1 MELLVTL
8 GRTLGF
14 SFAAGV
20 NLYATIAILGLAS
33 RFDWVALPPQF
44 AVFDSN
50 WVIGTAIACYLVEFV
65 ADKVPWVDTAWDA
78 VHTVIRPI
86 GGAFIAVTTLGESS
100 SGAQAAAALLG
111 GGVAAVSHV
120 TKASTRV
127 AANASPEPISNW
139 ALSLFEDVFVVGL
152 GTLALAFPV
161 LAFAVAIGLLALIAL
176 FSVAIVRVFRRRRER
191 RTPGGNGSGTGGAQ
205 LPTVNASV

>member
-1 MELLVTL
+1 MDLLVTL

-20 NLYATIAILGLAS
+20 NLYATVAILGLAS
-33 RFDWVALPPQF
+33 RFHWVALPPQF

-50 WVIGTAIACYLVEFV
+50 WVIGAAIACYAIEFV

-78 VHTVIRPI
+78 VHTVIRPL
-86 GGAFIAVTTLGESS
+86 GGAFIAVTTLGETST
-100 SGAQAAAALLG
+100 GAQAAAALLG

-120 TKASTRV
+120 AKASTRV
-127 AANASPEPISNW
+127 AANTSPEPFSNW
-139 ALSLFEDVFVVGL
+139 ALSLFEDLFVVGL
-152 GTLALAFPV
+152 GALALAFPL
-161 LAFAVAIGLLALIAL
+161 LAFGVAVVLLAMIAL
-176 FSVAIVRVFRRRRER
+176 FSMAIARAFRRRRER
-191 RTPGGNGSGTGGAQ
+191 RGDGTRGGGQ

>member
-33 RFDWVALPPQF
+33 RFDLVALPPQF

-50 WVIGTAIACYLVEFV
+50 WVIGIAIACYLIEFV

-78 VHTVIRPI
+78 VHTVIRPL
-86 GGAFIAVTTLGESS
+86 GGAFIAVTTLGETSPA
-100 SGAQAAAALLG
+100 AQAAAALLG
-111 GGVAAVSHV
+111 GGVAAASHV
-120 TKASTRV
+120 TKASARV
-127 AANASPEPISNW
+127 AANTSPEPFSNW

-152 GTLALAFPV
+152 GTLALAFPL
-161 LAFAVAIGLLALIAL
+161 LAFGVAVGLLGLIAV
-176 FSVAIVRVFRRRRER
+176 FSLAILRAFRRRRER
-191 RTPGGNGSGTGGAQ
+191 RAGGGAGGAQ

>member
-20 NLYATIAILGLAS
+20 NLYATVAILGLAS
-33 RFDWVALPPQF
+33 RYDWVALPSQF
-44 AVFDSN
+44 TVFDN
-50 WVIGTAIACYLVEFV
+50 DWVIGIALVCYAIEFV

-78 VHTVIRPI
+78 VHTVVRPV
-86 GGAFIAVTTLGESS
+86 GGAFIAVTTLGDVSP
-100 SGAQAAAALLG
+100 GAQAAAALLG
-111 GGVAAVSHV
+111 GGVAAASHV

-127 AANASPEPISNW
+127 AANSSPEPLSNW
-139 ALSLFEDVFVVGL
+139 ALSLLEDAFVIGVGA
-152 GTLALAFPV
+152 LALAFPAV
-161 LAFAVAIGLLALIAL
+161 AFAVVLVLLASIAL
-176 FSVAIVRVFRRRRER
+176 LSMAIVRAFRRRRER
-191 RTPGGNGSGTGGAQ
+191 RQGGPNGGAQ

>member
-1 MELLVTL
+1 MELLTTL

-33 RFDWVALPPQF
+33 RFHWVRLPAQF
-44 AVFDSN
+44 HVFDSN
-50 WVIGTAIACYLVEFV
+50 WVIGIAIACYVIEFV
-65 ADKVPWVDTAWDA
+65 ADKVPWVDTVWDV

-86 GGAFIAVTTLGESS
+86 GGAFIAVTTLGDAS

-111 GGVAAVSHV
+111 GGVAAVSHL

-127 AANASPEPISNW
+127 AANTSPEPFTNW
-139 ALSLFEDVFVVGL
+139 GLSLIEDVFVLGL
-152 GTLALAFPV
+152 GMLTLALP
-161 LAFAVAIGLLALIAL
+161 AVALFVALGLLGLIA
-176 FSVAIVRVFRRRRER
+176 FCSMAIARAIRRRFGRADR
-191 RTPGGNGSGTGGAQ
+191 DGGGQ

>member
-20 NLYATIAILGLAS
+20 NLYATIAILGLAA
-33 RFDWVALPPQF
+33 RFDLVALPPQF

-50 WVIGTAIACYLVEFV
+50 WVIGIAIACYVVEFV

-78 VHTVIRPI
+78 VHTVIRPL
-86 GGAFIAVTTLGESS
+86 GGAFIAVTTLGETSPA
-100 SGAQAAAALLG
+100 AQAAAALLG
-111 GGVAAVSHV
+111 GGVAAASHV
-120 TKASTRV
+120 TKASARV
-127 AANASPEPISNW
+127 AANTSPEPFSNW

-152 GTLALAFPV
+152 GTLALAFP
-161 LAFAVAIGLLALIAL
+161 LLALGVAVGLLGLIAV
-176 FSVAIVRVFRRRRER
+176 FSLAIVRAFRRRRER
-191 RTPGGNGSGTGGAQ
+191 RTGGGAGG
-205 LPTVNASV
+205 

>member
-1 MELLVTL
+1 MELLTTL

-33 RFDWVALPPQF
+33 RFQWVRLPAQF
-44 AVFDSN
+44 HVFDNN
-50 WVIGTAIACYLVEFV
+50 WVIGIAVACYVVEFV

-78 VHTVIRPI
+78 VHTIVRPL
-86 GGAFIAVTTLGESS
+86 GGAFIAVTTLGDASP
-100 SGAQAAAALLG
+100 GAQAAAALLG
-111 GGVAAVSHV
+111 GGVAAASHL

-127 AANASPEPISNW
+127 AANTSPEPFSNW
-139 ALSLFEDVFVVGL
+139 GLSLLEDVLVLALSAL
-152 GTLALAFPV
+152 TLALPV
-161 LAFAVAIGLLALIAL
+161 VALVVAAGLLGLIAL
-176 FSVAIVRVFRRRRER
+176 FSMAIVRAFRRRFGRAQR
-191 RTPGGNGSGTGGAQ
+191 GGGGGQ

>member
-20 NLYATIAILGLAS
+20 NLYATVAILGLAS
-33 RFDWVALPPQF
+33 RFHWVALPPQF
-44 AVFDSN
+44 AVFDNN
-50 WVIGTAIACYLVEFV
+50 WVIGAAIACYAIEFV

-78 VHTVIRPI
+78 VHTVIRPL
-86 GGAFIAVTTLGESS
+86 GGAFIAVTTLGETSP
-100 SGAQAAAALLG
+100 GAQAAAALLG
-111 GGVAAVSHV
+111 GGVAAASHV
-120 TKASTRV
+120 TKASARV
-127 AANASPEPISNW
+127 AANTSPEPFSNW

-152 GTLALAFPV
+152 GTVALAFP
-161 LAFAVAIGLLALIAL
+161 LIAFGVTAVLLATIGVC
-176 FSVAIVRVFRRRRER
+176 SMAIVRAFRRRRER
-191 RTPGGNGSGTGGAQ
+191 RAGGGRGGGAQ

>member
-50 WVIGTAIACYLVEFV
+50 WVIGAAIACYAIEFV

-86 GGAFIAVTTLGESS
+86 GGAFIAVTTLGEASP
-100 SGAQAAAALLG
+100 GAQAAVALLG
-111 GGVAAVSHV
+111 GGVAAASHL

-127 AANASPEPISNW
+127 AANSSPEPFSNW
-139 ALSLFEDVFVVGL
+139 ALSLLEDVFVVGV
-152 GTLALAFPV
+152 GALALAFPA
-161 LAFAVAIGLLALIAL
+161 LAFGVVLGLLVLIAV
-176 FSVAIVRVFRRRRER
+176 FSMAIVRAFRRRGR
-191 RTPGGNGSGTGGAQ
+191 RDGGPNGGAQ

>member
-20 NLYATIAILGLAS
+20 NLYATIAILGLAA
-33 RFDWVALPPQF
+33 RFDLVALPPQF

-50 WVIGTAIACYLVEFV
+50 WVIGIAIACYLIEFV

-78 VHTVIRPI
+78 VHTVIRPL
-86 GGAFIAVTTLGESS
+86 GGAFIAVTTLGETSPA
-100 SGAQAAAALLG
+100 AQAAAALLG
-111 GGVAAVSHV
+111 GGVAAASHV
-120 TKASTRV
+120 TKASARV
-127 AANASPEPISNW
+127 AANTSPEPFSNW

-152 GTLALAFPV
+152 GTLALAFPL
-161 LAFAVAIGLLALIAL
+161 LAFGVAVGLLGLIAV
-176 FSVAIVRVFRRRRER
+176 FSLAIVRAFRRRRER
-191 RTPGGNGSGTGGAQ
+191 RPGGGAGGAQ

>member
-1 MELLVTL
+1 MDLLVTL

-20 NLYATIAILGLAS
+20 NLYATVAILGLAS
-33 RFDWVALPPQF
+33 RFEWVALPPQF
-44 AVFDSN
+44 AVFDN
-50 WVIGTAIACYLVEFV
+50 DWVIGLAIACYVIEFV

-78 VHTVIRPI
+78 VHTVIRPL
-86 GGAFIAVTTLGESS
+86 GGAFIAVTTLGETSP
-100 SGAQAAAALLG
+100 GAQALAALLG
-111 GGVAAVSHV
+111 GGVAAASHV

-127 AANASPEPISNW
+127 AANASPEPFSNW

-152 GTLALAFPV
+152 GTVALAFPL
-161 LAFAVAIGLLALIAL
+161 LALGVSLGLLALIAL
-176 FSVAIVRVFRRRRER
+176 FSVAIVRAFRRRRER
-191 RTPGGNGSGTGGAQ
+191 RASGGGGSAQ

>member
-50 WVIGTAIACYLVEFV
+50 WVIGAAIVCYAIEFV

-86 GGAFIAVTTLGESS
+86 GGAFIAVTTLGEASP
-100 SGAQAAAALLG
+100 GAQAAVALLG
-111 GGVAAVSHV
+111 GGVAAASHL

-127 AANASPEPISNW
+127 AANSSPEPFSNW
-139 ALSLFEDVFVVGL
+139 ALSLLEDVFVVGV
-152 GTLALAFPV
+152 GALALAFPA
-161 LAFAVAIGLLALIAL
+161 LAFGVVLGLLVLIAV
-176 FSVAIVRVFRRRRER
+176 FSMAIVRAFRRRGR
-191 RTPGGNGSGTGGAQ
+191 RDGGPNGGAQ